1 MRQIHLAILLV
12 CVAAAAGC
20 GGGGSS
26 PMTTTPTPT
35 PTPGGTSPFMAA
47 IPMGASVLTTT
58 AFVPNPI
65 TITVGTTVQWTN
77 NDNIAHDVT
86 SQNNL
91 FFSGNLNPGATYT
104 HTFQSAGSF
113 PYYCTIHPL
122 MVGTIT
128 VQ

>member
-1 MRQIHLAILLV
+1 MEAIRYFSDPMICLETVAKAKWPNGPECPRCQSKKLAFIQSRRLWTCLS
-12 CVAAAAGC
+12 CRKQ
-20 GGGGSS
+20 
-26 PMTTTPTPT
+26 
-35 PTPGGTSPFMAA
+35 F
-47 IPMGASVLTTT
+47 SVK
-58 AFVPNPI
+58 
-65 TITVGTTVQWTN
+65 VGTTVKWTN
-77 NDNIAHDVT
+77 NDNVSHDVT

-91 FFSGNLNPGATYT
+91 FFSGNLDPGATYT

>member
-1 MRQIHLAILLV
+1 MKQICLASLLI
-12 CVAAAAGC
+12 CVVAAAGC

-35 PTPGGTSPFMAA
+35 PGGTSPFMAA
-47 IPMGASVLTTT
+47 IPMGASFLTTT

-65 TITVGTTVQWTN
+65 TITVGTTVKWTN
-77 NDNIAHDVT
+77 NDNVSHDVT

-91 FFSGNLNPGATYT
+91 FFSGNLDPGATYT